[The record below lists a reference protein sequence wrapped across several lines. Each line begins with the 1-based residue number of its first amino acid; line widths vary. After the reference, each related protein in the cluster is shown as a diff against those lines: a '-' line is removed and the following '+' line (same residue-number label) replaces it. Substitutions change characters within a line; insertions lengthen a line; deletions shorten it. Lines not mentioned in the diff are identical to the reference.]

1 MLEQT
6 AFWEQHHFKVL
17 TLSSKNPDKTQV
29 SRLRK
34 KIQDIVNLLY
44 SCFPAGT
51 MVVLSFSK
59 TLFKVKKKK
68 IQSNQKHM
76 QASSGIYIKHTGC
89 GGYSRSENKGR
100 RGERSGQRV
109 IRTDEQKHANA
120 SQNKN
125 KGSGHTTYQKHP
137 CAADKKDRFPL

>member
-59 TLFKVKKKK
+59 TLFKVKK
-68 IQSNQKHM
+68 ISNQTKNTCKHP
-76 QASSGIYIKHTGC
+76 QVYISNTPAVVDTVGQKT
-89 GGYSRSENKGR
+89 REEEVKGF
-100 RGERSGQRV
+100 GQRV

-120 SQNKN
+120 SQN

>member
-68 IQSNQKHM
+68 SNQ
-76 QASSGIYIKHTGC
+76 T
-89 GGYSRSENKGR
+89 
-100 RGERSGQRV
+100 
-109 IRTDEQKHANA
+109 
-120 SQNKN
+120 KN
-125 KGSGHTTYQKHP
+125 TCKHP
-137 CAADKKDRFPL
+137 QVYISNTPAVVDTVGQKTREEEVKDLDNE